1 MKISLLLLLLLYLVR
16 QQWCFSHY
24 RKDHRP
30 KKSNEGAI
38 KLTIR
43 GKVIKFGNNIDTD
56 VILPGP
62 YLVHTDVDELA
73 KHAMEGLD
81 SKFPEKAA
89 DGVIVVGGK
98 NFGCG
103 SSREQAPI
111 ALKYSGVKCV
121 LAESFARIFYR
132 NSITIGLPVLVCAG
146 ISRKVKEG
154 DELVVNLQ
162 TGKVEDKTNGSVLQA
177 TRLPEF
183 IMEVLEDGG
192 LIQHLKRR
200 IETNE

>member
-1 MKISLLLLLLLYLVR
+1 M
-16 QQWCFSHY
+16 
-24 RKDHRP
+24 
-30 KKSNEGAI
+30 
-38 KLTIR
+38 TIN
-43 GKVIKFGNNIDTD
+43 GKVIKFGDNINTD

-62 YLVHTDVDELA
+62 YLVHTDANELA
-73 KHAMEGLD
+73 KHAMAGLD
-81 SKFPEKAA
+81 PKFPEKSA

-111 ALKYSGVKCV
+111 ALNYSGVKCV

-146 ISRKVKEG
+146 ISGKVKEG

-162 TGKVEDKTNGSVLQA
+162 TGKVEDKTSGSVLQA
-177 TRLPEF
+177 TQLPEF

-192 LIQHLKRR
+192 LIEHLKRR
-200 IETNE
+200 NENNE

>member
-1 MKISLLLLLLLYLVR
+1 MT
-16 QQWCFSHY
+16 
-24 RKDHRP
+24 
-30 KKSNEGAI
+30 I
-38 KLTIR
+38 K
-43 GKVIKFGNNIDTD
+43 GKAIKFGDNVDTD

-62 YLVHTDVDELA
+62 YLVHTDPNELA

-81 SKFPEKAA
+81 PKFAEKAA

-132 NSITIGLPVLVCAG
+132 NSITIGLPVLVCHAVSG
-146 ISRKVKEG
+146 KVKEG
-154 DELVVNLQ
+154 DMLAVDLQ
-162 TGKVEDKTNGSVLQA
+162 TGKVEDETNGSVLEA

-183 IMEVLEDGG
+183 IMEILDNGG
-192 LIQHLKRR
+192 LIEHLKGR